1 MRVVLIIL
9 LVLILGLPLYAR
21 GIPLDSVYI
30 STSSA
35 EYQKLFFTRLDYYQS
50 IGAQFID
57 SGIAY
62 AGWLNGKEVVYIKE
76 SGNTNTVIIN
86 TVATRKKNTV
96 YQFNGTVISARVSA
110 NGAYI
115 AIKYFSNDTI
125 PQPVLLLIHI
135 PKKTIKVVKTASAGT
150 DYSFSRDGNSLLY
163 KNNNCI
169 VEVMGDSY
177 REKEILCRESA
188 PQWDENTVILDCS
201 SQRLFISG
209 SSGNYDV
216 YMHTNHVWKK
226 LFTTITP
233 AEVFIA
239 NNTAFYTAGFPG
251 GYTVSQY
258 SLQSGK
264 TQRILSGSFN
274 PSLYMIGNTAIF
286 LNNAFITLYDSSK
299 NKLLPTTIESDEA
312 IVSPDLFSIASTLY
326 NRLFILPTVNILALD
341 PQSKR
346 YLATVE
352 SHYTHISQK
361 KSIYTSPYS
370 STYIQQKK
378 KTIASLLT
386 LF

>member
-1 MRVVLIIL
+1 MRVMHIIL
-9 LVLILGLPLYAR
+9 MVLALRLPLYAR
-21 GIPLDSVYI
+21 GIPLDSVYL

-62 AGWLNGKEVVYIKE
+62 AGWLNGKQVAYIKE
-76 SGNTNTVIIN
+76 YGNTNVVIIN
-86 TVATRKKNTV
+86 TIATRKAYPL
-96 YQFNGTVISARVSA
+96 YQFKGTVISARISS

-115 AIKYFSNDTI
+115 AVKYFNTNKI
-125 PQPVLLLIHI
+125 PQPQLLLIHI
-135 PKKTIKVVKTASAGT
+135 PKKTIKVLQTSSAGM
-150 DYSFSRDGNSLLY
+150 DYSFSRDGNSVYY

-177 REKEILCRESA
+177 PEKEILCRDSS
-188 PQWDENTVILDCS
+188 PQWDENTVILDHS
-201 SQRLFISG
+201 SHRLFVSG

-216 YMHTNHVWKK
+216 YVHNNLSWKK
-226 LFTTITP
+226 LFTAITP
-233 AEVFIA
+233 AEVFIT
-239 NNTAFYTAGFPG
+239 NNSVFYTAGFPG
-251 GYTVSQY
+251 GYTVNLY

-264 TQRILSGSFN
+264 TQRVLPGSFN
-274 PSLYMIGNTAIF
+274 PSLHMMGNTAIF

-312 IVSPDLFSIASTLY
+312 KLSPDLFSIASTLY
-326 NRLFILPTVNILALD
+326 SRLFILPTANILTLD

-346 YLATVE
+346 YLATME
-352 SHYTHISQK
+352 SQYTVILQK
-361 KSIYTSPYS
+361 KSMYTSPYS

-378 KTIASLLT
+378 ATIASLLK

>member
-9 LVLILGLPLYAR
+9 LVLTLRLPLSAR

-115 AIKYFSNDTI
+115 AIKYFNNNPI

-177 REKEILCRESA
+177 REKEILCREDA

-239 NNTAFYTAGFPG
+239 NNTVFYTTGFPG
-251 GYTVSQY
+251 GYMVKLY

-264 TQRILSGSFN
+264 TQKVLAGSFN
-274 PSLYMIGNTAIF
+274 PSLQVIGNTAIF
-286 LNNAFITLYDSSK
+286 LNNAFITLYDSYQ
-299 NKLLPTTIESDEA
+299 NKLLPTTVESDEA
-312 IVSPDLFSIASTLY
+312 ILSPDLFSIASTLY
-326 NRLFILPTVNILALD
+326 SRLFIIPAANVLALD

-346 YLATVE
+346 YLATVK
-352 SHYTHISQK
+352 SQYTQILKKTTIHI
-361 KSIYTSPYS
+361 SPYS
-370 STYIQQKK
+370 ANYVQQKK
-378 KTIASLLT
+378 ATIASLFK